1 MCCVCSALSA
11 KWSFQS
17 VPLIVLATPDFN
29 QSDKQCR
36 WCISQSKKEWGGS
49 NPKIPARQPPGRTG
63 DSAFR
68 NVESNLSMTRFK
80 RIRTL
85 ANAAW
90 LLVKLQTSD
99 SKGQTCWCQ
108 WVKCWPAGPLCPT
121 SRGSTASWIKKKK
134 CFLKNITRRHTN
146 HSIAFKMSPQCC
158 CESSVHSSVKPVTPS
173 RLNTEEEEQVGP
185 SDRWPLYPFLL
196 L

>member
-1 MCCVCSALSA
+1 MQRFYCHTRPNAISLFFVRRGCTKVYWTYLLYMCCVYSALSA

-121 SRGSTASWIKKKK
+121 SRGSTASWIKKKM
-134 CFLKNITRRHTN
+134 F
-146 HSIAFKMSPQCC
+146 S
-158 CESSVHSSVKPVTPS
+158 
-173 RLNTEEEEQVGP
+173 
-185 SDRWPLYPFLL
+185 
-196 L
+196 

>member
-1 MCCVCSALSA
+1 MQRFYCHTRPNAILLYFVHRGSTKVYWTYLLYMCSVYSALSA
-11 KWSFQS
+11 KWSLQS

-49 NPKIPARQPPGRTG
+49 NHKIPARQPPGRTG

-68 NVESNLSMTRFK
+68 NVESNLLMIRFK
-80 RIRTL
+80 RITTL
-85 ANAAW
+85 ANATW

-121 SRGSTASWIKKKK
+121 SRGSTASWIKKKPNV
-134 CFLKNITRRHTN
+134 FLKT
-146 HSIAFKMSPQCC
+146 
-158 CESSVHSSVKPVTPS
+158 
-173 RLNTEEEEQVGP
+173 
-185 SDRWPLYPFLL
+185 LL
-196 L
+196 EDT